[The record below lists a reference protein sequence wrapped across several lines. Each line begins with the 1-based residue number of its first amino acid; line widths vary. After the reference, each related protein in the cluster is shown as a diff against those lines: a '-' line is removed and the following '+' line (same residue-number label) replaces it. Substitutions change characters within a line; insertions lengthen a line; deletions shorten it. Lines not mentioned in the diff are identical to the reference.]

1 MQGEKRHES
10 VDRPKAHGRA
20 ELGNG
25 EEVLQSLLRQ
35 GILRVLRKPLG
46 GTKRRSMFLID
57 RTSVEALQQEWSALI
72 PLDIVAKSVL
82 GVTKAVVLSLEQA
95 GMLTPRRGPHQ
106 DGYKV
111 RLYSQADI
119 MQFEKLM
126 LPHVRRFSE
135 PPTNALPL
143 PKPS

>member
-1 MQGEKRHES
+1 
-10 VDRPKAHGRA
+10 
-20 ELGNG
+20 
-25 EEVLQSLLRQ
+25 
-35 GILRVLRKPLG
+35 
-46 GTKRRSMFLID
+46 MFLID
-57 RTSVEALQQEWSALI
+57 RTSVEALQQEWSAFI

-111 RLYSQADI
+111 RLYSQADV

-126 LPHVRRFSE
+126 LPHVRRVSE

-143 PKPS
+143 PKACNGMGKPLAEILRAALDNHLTLLEARGNQPLFQRLALPPSQLHRLLQEQ